1 MIVPLMAAELFEVRS
16 LGRLL
21 GAILTADGIVE
32 ALAPCIVGRKR
43 NVPGTYSGGF
53 LILMAMAL
61 LGATAVAALPKRSV
75 QA

>member
-21 GAILTADGIVE
+21 AAILTADGIAE
-32 ALAPCIVGRKR
+32 ALAPCIVGRLR
-43 NVPGTYSGGF
+43 NVSGTYSGGF
-53 LILMAMAL
+53 LILLEMAL
-61 LGATAVAALPKRSV
+61 LGAAAVAASPKRSV